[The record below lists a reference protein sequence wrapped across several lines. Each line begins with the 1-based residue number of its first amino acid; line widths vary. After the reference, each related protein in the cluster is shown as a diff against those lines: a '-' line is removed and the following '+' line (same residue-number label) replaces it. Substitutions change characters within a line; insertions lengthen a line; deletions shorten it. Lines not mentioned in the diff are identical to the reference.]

1 MLEPIETNLL
11 VRGHHV
17 AARIWGPAS
26 APPVLALHGW
36 LDNAASFDLLA
47 PLLPEFRIVAVDL
60 PGHGFSDHRPQGV
73 PYHYVDWV
81 IDVTA
86 MADVL
91 GWDRF
96 SILGHSMG
104 AGIAS
109 LFAGTFPN
117 RVSRLVLLD
126 GLGPLTADPDKA
138 PIRLAAGVQRLLA
151 TDHLSPAILPN
162 RQVAVDKLCQAVPG
176 LLPRSAEILL
186 ARGLQELG
194 EGVAW
199 RSDPRLRVPSLLRM
213 TPRHVKSFL
222 KRIEC
227 PVLVVRAEQ
236 GYPIDTAAM
245 EEQFACLV
253 NAQLIMLPGGHHLHL
268 DNPAVLAPKIR
279 AHLAEPYG

>member
-1 MLEPIETNLL
+1 MIEPTETNFP
-11 VRGHHV
+11 VRGHLV
-17 AARIWGPAS
+17 AARLWGPSS

-47 PLLPEFRIVAVDL
+47 PLLPEFRVVAVDL
-60 PGHGFSDHRPQGV
+60 PGHGLSDHRPRGV

-81 IDVTA
+81 IDIA
-86 MADVL
+86 ALASVL
-91 GWDRF
+91 GWERF

-104 AGIAS
+104 AGIAT

-126 GLGPLTADPDKA
+126 GLGPLTADPDQA
-138 PIRLAAGVQRLLA
+138 PLRLAMGVERFLA
-151 TDHLSPAILPN
+151 ADSGSQSVLPS
-162 RQVAVDKLCQAVPG
+162 REVAVEKLCMAIPG
-176 LLPRSAEILL
+176 LLPRSAKILL
-186 ARGLQELG
+186 ARGLQEG
-194 EGVAW
+194 QEGFRW

-213 TPRHVKSFL
+213 TQRHVKSFM

-236 GYPIDTAAM
+236 GYPIDREVM
-245 EEQFACLV
+245 EEQFACLR

-268 DNPAVLAPKIR
+268 DNPEILAPKVR
-279 AHLAEPYG
+279 AHLCEGHA